1 VINTYD
7 LPLNIR
13 NKDKIINSILHKY
26 KEYDLLIEPDL
37 EDIYAEIDIALKKV
51 SVSVVPNLVQN
62 QL

>member
-26 KEYDLLIEPDL
+26 KEYDLLVEPDL
-37 EDIYAEIDIALKKV
+37 EDIYA
-51 SVSVVPNLVQN
+51 
-62 QL
+62 